1 MFTRQRLIICVII
14 VLTGIS
20 SAFCDGTDVPQKIT
34 CSGKLVDD
42 ANKAVAGVKVKLHM
56 LVPDAGGLEIGDVN
70 TEEQITKDDG
80 SFSFSVEKL
89 ADRTYRMGIV
99 VVQKDGFAICWDNW
113 DMRKDKVLALSLE
126 KPYKLQGVVVDDA
139 NKPVADAEV
148 RISMLIVGD
157 ISGRNNEGRYL
168 TAVKHLDMLKTTTD
182 ANGIFVFKD
191 IPAAGKAEF
200 MVTKVG
206 RATVSTFVFNPSN
219 YNPGQYTVES
229 KDIKII
235 QPVEAKIEGK
245 VVESGTEK
253 PVGGVKVTCV
263 VEPRVGASGIKPVVS
278 KEDGTFTFDGLEAK
292 TYTVRGASSQK
303 GTAQWVIEPAN
314 VTTTAGRTNS
324 DVVIKASKGGVLE
337 IIVRDNEN
345 KNIAG
350 VNVHIRAKDIPQG
363 QGGITDSNGVATIRL
378 APGEYELQG
387 TYKEGYSSPKDRQ
400 TATVEDGKTTRL
412 EIELKGSPK
421 ISGIV
426 TDDKGKP
433 LADATVRIFPMGRTQ
448 NVKSDT
454 TGKFEVA
461 WNPERWGGN
470 QEIQYLLVARH
481 IGRNLAVAVDIDED
495 TKTIDVK
502 MSQGIVIKG
511 KIVDANSK
519 PLADAKVH
527 VNLHISNWGTYV
539 DQDGIKADAQGM
551 YEYKALPDE
560 QRYSVSAQADGY
572 GQSYAEVLTED
583 AVDGLVEIEPMILKL
598 AVMSVSG
605 VVKDGNDK
613 PVAGVDVGVS
623 GQGQQ
628 NRRAVTDANGN
639 FTIDKL
645 CEGQVYIYA
654 NYNKGNSYLYGY
666 ANVESGDKEIELIIG
681 QQGDGGRSVEKQP
694 SSLKGKP
701 LPDVNSIGVKFDAND
716 VKDKA
721 VLLCFVD
728 MNQRPSRHCFKELMN
743 KHSELEQK
751 GIKIIVIQIG
761 NADVDANQP
770 FIKGQIPNDE
780 KDLFGWGVKSLPWLV
795 LTDKQHKIIADGF
808 SVDEIDA
815 KLTEQK

>member
-1 MFTRQRLIICVII
+1 MFTRQRLIIYVII

-113 DMRKDKVLALSLE
+113 DMRKDKVLTLSLE

-433 LADATVRIFPMGRTQ
+433 LADATIQIFPMGRTQ

-454 TGKFEVA
+454 NGKFEVA

-519 PLADAKVH
+519 PLADAKLH

-613 PVAGVDVGVS
+613 PVAGVDVIASGVAS
-623 GQGQQ
+623 ASIGISVSKFANSMKITLTNNGAAPATITTFQAKGLPVKYKEPVRVSDEDTTSQGKYGIKTYKLPGPWLPDTNNARDFCRYVISRYKDPLPVIQLSFKANKDERHMIQ
-628 NRRAVTDANGN
+628 ALNRKISDRVKVRVTSPRIPFGINGEFFIEAISHRITQWGGVHEVFFDLSDA
-639 FTIDKL
+639 
-645 CEGQVYIYA
+645 
-654 NYNKGNSYLYGY
+654 
-666 ANVESGDKEIELIIG
+666 SGDSGYWIL
-681 QQGDGGRSVEKQP
+681 
-694 SSLKGKP
+694 
-701 LPDVNSIGVKFDAND
+701 GVTGF
-716 VKDKA
+716 
-721 VLLCFVD
+721 
-728 MNQRPSRHCFKELMN
+728 
-743 KHSELEQK
+743 SELGETTRV
-751 GIKIIVIQIG
+751 GY
-761 NADVDANQP
+761 
-770 FIKGQIPNDE
+770 
-780 KDLFGWGVKSLPWLV
+780 
-795 LTDKQHKIIADGF
+795 
-808 SVDEIDA
+808 
-815 KLTEQK
+815 